1 MVSNGLQVERIE
13 SAALL
18 SRIWLARDS
27 GVPSGATVSQ
37 PLLQWLCLY
46 GRGTRR
52 QRSGHPQ
59 LLEETQEIRDG
70 PVVHNFTIEDTVDE
84 QEHEADRFA
93 SRRDAHEGAEMG
105 AAQSRHAANQL
116 SFHQFDLNGMREV
129 GKGRVQMGQM
139 LARLMKSRM
148 AVEDGPV
155 MVIKGAEDVSQDV
168 LRGWC

>member
-70 PVVHNFTIEDTVDE
+70 PVLDDFAIDDAVDE
-84 QEHEADRFA
+84 QEHEADLFA
-93 SRRDAHEGAEMG
+93 GWGNPHEGSLMG
-105 AAQSRHAANQL
+105 ATQSSYTPNQRP
-116 SFHQFDLNGMREV
+116 FHQFGLDRMVQV
-129 GKGRVQMGQM
+129 GKGGVEVGQM
-139 LARLMKSRM
+139 LARFMQPWM

-155 MVIKGAEDVSQDV
+155 ALIEGAEHLVQDL
-168 LRGWC
+168 LRS